1 MSVQLLQQLV
11 AIHTVD
17 LAGFLDALAAGGG
30 AAQAVHTDLH
40 EVGSGALVHI
50 QNVADDGL
58 WVTCF
63 TALASSFLSIL
74 KISNMVVVLSVSYDA
89 PLRRSAIIYPNHI
102 LYFK

>member
-30 AAQAVHTDLH
+30 AAQAVHPDLH

-58 WVTCF
+58 TGDLLHSLGFVGADE
-63 TALASSFLSIL
+63 ALVRSL
-74 KISNMVVVLSVSYDA
+74 DR
-89 PLRRSAIIYPNHI
+89 LR
-102 LYFK
+102 